1 MGAKEYYRILRVPR
15 TADTREI
22 KKAYRKLAHKY
33 HPDVCKDK
41 GAEDNF
47 KQINEAYSVLS
58 NAQKRREYDN
68 SGFRMETPEP
78 EGPGTGKGEADG
90 SSAADIFGSADFS
103 DFFGESRQQS
113 VPKHEPGT
121 DLVMQVQVPL
131 GDALNGTDRDIDVIH
146 TEHCPAC
153 AGTGSATK
161 RVSTCH
167 RCRGTGKMRVTA
179 NSPFTDFLRMTPCTY
194 CGGKGRIPD
203 KVCSHCK
210 GSGHTR
216 VKRRISVHIPAGTD
230 NGTKLRVKGFGEA
243 GDFGAANGDLFVEVV
258 VKPHDRFTRNGDNLE
273 TFVEISPAQAALG
286 TVLEVETIDSRHID
300 LRVPAGT
307 DNDTP
312 FTIRGEGLRHGDHTG
327 DLLVRVKII
336 TPKHL
341 SREQQDLYQKL
352 ADLEGSQ
359 TGGSGFFSWIAGKKK
374 GKKGE

>member
-1 MGAKEYYRILRVPR
+1 MGAEDYYRILGIPR

-22 KKAYRKLAHKY
+22 KKAYRRLAHKF
-33 HPDVCKDK
+33 HPDVCRDK
-41 GAEDNF
+41 GAEDKF
-47 KQINEAYSVLS
+47 KLINEAYSVLS
-58 NAQKRREYDN
+58 SVKKRREYDN
-68 SGFRMETPEP
+68 SGFRTETPAP
-78 EGPGTGKGEADG
+78 EGAGTGKGEADG

-103 DFFGESRQQS
+103 DFFGEHRQQS
-113 VPKHEPGT
+113 VPEPGA
-121 DLVMQVQVPL
+121 DIFMQVQIPL
-131 GDALNGTDRDIDVIH
+131 GDALSGTDREIEVTH

-161 RVSTCH
+161 RTSTCH
-167 RCRGTGKMRVTA
+167 RCGGTGKMRVTA

-194 CGGKGRIPD
+194 CGGKGKVPD
-203 KVCSHCK
+203 KVCSHCQ

-258 VKPHDRFTRNGDNLE
+258 ILPQDRFTRTGDDLE
-273 TFVEISPAQAALG
+273 TVVEISPAQAALG
-286 TVLEVETIDSRHID
+286 TFLEVETIDKRHID
-300 LRVPAGT
+300 LRVPAGIQNNT
-307 DNDTP
+307 AVKIT
-312 FTIRGEGLRHGDHTG
+312 GEGIRHGNHTG

-341 SREQQDLYQKL
+341 SREQQELYQKL

-359 TGGSGFFSWIAGKKK
+359 TAGGGFFSWIRGKKK